1 MERYLKSN
9 NDHCGT
15 STTTTSTARK
25 FLGINMHGS
34 GRQPEQQFG
43 IRGKTEFH
51 RQNSTGQ
58 IQFEGEVET
67 EGTTIKEVN
76 LTVVSCRSMYS
87 REQSVSSSSSVATG
101 SSKPNLSHASRSGG
115 NVGFVLLIVMAPHA

>member
-1 MERYLKSN
+1 
-9 NDHCGT
+9 
-15 STTTTSTARK
+15 
-25 FLGINMHGS
+25 MHGS
-34 GRQPEQQFG
+34 GGQTEQQVG
-43 IRGKTEFH
+43 IRGKIEFH

-67 EGTTIKEVN
+67 EGTTIIEVD

-101 SSKPNLSHASRSGG
+101 SSKPNLSQASRSGG
-115 NVGFVLLIVMAPHA
+115 NVGCVSLVVMAPHA